1 MSSKFNVSISPHIR
15 SRETTTTIML
25 DVIIALLPSVIVGV
39 CVFGARAFAITMLS
53 VTSCVASEYI
63 YEKIL
68 KKPITVTD
76 LSAVVTGLILAVNL
90 YSTAPWW
97 IPVLGGAFAI
107 IVVKMLFGGIGQN
120 VMNPALTARCFLLLS
135 FSRIM
140 TDFPSLDGVS
150 KATPLALAKEGV
162 YTPVSDLLLG
172 THSGT
177 IGETSA
183 VAIIIGAVY
192 LCARK
197 IIKPREPLS
206 VIISTGIF
214 VTVFNLIQG
223 REVTLDYLMVH
234 MLGGGLLLGAVF
246 MASDYATTPV
256 TPWGQVVYGCCVGFI
271 TALIRCVGGGT
282 EGVSYAIII
291 SNILTPLIEKATAP
305 RPFGVVKEKKKRE
318 EEADAK

>member
-1 MSSKFNVSISPHIR
+1 MSKTLNVSISPHIR
-15 SRETTTTIML
+15 SRETTASIMA
-25 DVIIALLPSVIVGV
+25 DVIIALIPSIAVGV
-39 CVFGARAFAITMLS
+39 SVFGPRAFAITMLS
-53 VTSCVASEYI
+53 VVSCVASEYI
-63 YEKIL
+63 YEKLL

-97 IPVLGGAFAI
+97 LPVLGGAFAI
-107 IVVKMLFGGIGQN
+107 IVVKMLYGGIGQN
-120 VMNPALTARCFLLLS
+120 IMNPALAARCFLLLS

-140 TDFPSLDGVS
+140 TDYPKLDGVS
-150 KATPLALAKEGV
+150 GATPLVLLKQGQTV
-162 YTPVSDLLLG
+162 PISDLLLG

-183 VAIIIGAVY
+183 IAIIIGFVY
-192 LCARK
+192 LCIRG

-214 VTVFNLIQG
+214 VTLFGLIQG
-223 REVTLDYLMVH
+223 TPITLNYLCVH
-234 MLGGGLLLGAVF
+234 MLGGGMLLGAVF

-256 TPWGQVVYGCCVGFI
+256 TPWGQVVFGCCVGFI

-291 SNILTPLIEKATAP
+291 SNILTPYIEKFTAP
-305 RPFGVVKEKKKRE
+305 RPFGVKKERDKK
-318 EEADAK
+318 